1 MRECKEFLQNTA
13 YFFAGE
19 GNILSELL
27 SSEREPEEIQFEEQ
41 LRPSRL
47 SDFVGQ
53 SRVKEKLSIFIEAA
67 RVRDEALDHCLFY
80 GPSGLGKTT
89 LAHIIANELGVSCC
103 STSGP
108 ALEKPGDLAGIL
120 TSLSDGDVLF
130 IDEVHRLP
138 RAVEEY
144 LYSAMEDFSLDIV
157 LERGPG
163 ARSVRLSL
171 PHFTLAAAT
180 TRAGLLTPPFRSR
193 FGIAERLD
201 YYPPEDI
208 HRILVRSARILSVGL
223 TEAAGAEI
231 AGRSRGTPRI
241 ANRLLRRVR
250 DFALVR
256 SDGRITKTVAKD
268 ALSLFEIDEF
278 GLDEMDKRIL
288 TTIIEKF
295 SGGPV
300 GLSTIA
306 VSVGEDAGT
315 IEEVYEPYLILVGFI
330 ARTPRGRVAT
340 PLAYKHLGK
349 SPGSTMLFK

>member
-1 MRECKEFLQNTA
+1 MSR
-13 YFFAGE
+13 
-19 GNILSELL
+19 LL
-27 SSEREPEEIQFEEQ
+27 SSEREPEEARFEER

-47 SDFVGQ
+47 SEFVGQ
-53 SRVKEKLSIFIEAA
+53 RRVKEKLSIFIEAA
-67 RVRDEALDHCLFY
+67 RVRSEALDHCLFY

-103 STSGP
+103 DTSGP

-144 LYSAMEDFSLDIV
+144 LYSAMEDFSLSIV
-157 LERGPG
+157 LDKGPG

-171 PHFTLAAAT
+171 PYFTLVAAT
-180 TRAGLLTPPFRSR
+180 TRAGLLSPAFRSR

-201 YYPPEDI
+201 YYSPEDI
-208 HRILVRSARILSVGL
+208 HRILIRSARILSVEL

-241 ANRLLRRVR
+241 ANRLLRRIR

-256 SDGRITKTVAKD
+256 SDGRITKTVALD
-268 ALSLFEIDEF
+268 ALSLFQIDEF
-278 GLDEMDKRIL
+278 GLGEMDKRIL
-288 TTIIEKF
+288 VTIVEKF

-315 IEEVYEPYLILVGFI
+315 IEEVYEPYLILRGFI
-330 ARTPRGRVAT
+330 ARTPKGRIAT
-340 PLAYKHLGK
+340 PLAYKHLGR
-349 SPGSTMLFK
+349 SPEGPGLFK